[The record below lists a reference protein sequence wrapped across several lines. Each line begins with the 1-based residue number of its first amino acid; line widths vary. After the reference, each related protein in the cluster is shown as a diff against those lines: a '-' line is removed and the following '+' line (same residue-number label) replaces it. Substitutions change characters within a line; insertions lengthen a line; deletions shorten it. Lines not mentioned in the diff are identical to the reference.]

1 MSNANTNTTTTK
13 TDRSPELASGIWHL
27 DPARSSVE
35 FQVRHFYGLMT
46 VKGHF
51 DRFHGSLDISRRPA
65 VELVIDSAS
74 LDTKMAKRDEHLRSA
89 EFFDVAEHP
98 EVRFVGETAVIDGD
112 TLKVRGEL
120 HAAGRQV
127 PLDVDAA
134 LREVDG
140 EFELEATALVDHR
153 KLGMTWSPAGIMR
166 SPSKLI
172 VRAHLSNKE
181 AAQ

>member
-1 MSNANTNTTTTK
+1 
-13 TDRSPELASGIWHL
+13 
-27 DPARSSVE
+27 
-35 FQVRHFYGLMT
+35 
-46 VKGHF
+46 
-51 DRFHGSLDISRRPA
+51 
-65 VELVIDSAS
+65 
-74 LDTKMAKRDEHLRSA
+74 MAKRDEHLRSA

-140 EFELEATALVDHR
+140 EFEPRGDGARRPPKARNDMEPGGNRCAP
-153 KLGMTWSPAGIMR
+153 PA
-166 SPSKLI
+166 S
-172 VRAHLSNKE
+172 
-181 AAQ
+181 